1 MSLDETNLRILA
13 TSGTEQQ
20 RKWASAILPIR
31 HNGHLL
37 LVTLL
42 LLNTVIQ
49 ETLPVLIDSI
59 LSNGVGAVVGA
70 TLLILIFGEIIPQS
84 ICAKH
89 GLRIGAMFAWPVRIV
104 MYALFI
110 VTYPLAKALDVVLGR
125 SQGVVYRRAE
135 LKELVELHGENAPGG
150 VLSKDEVTIIKGA
163 LDLQNKSLKSVMT
176 ELVHVFSVDY
186 HGKFDRTTMS
196 QIMKAGHSRV
206 PIYEGDKSNIIGMI
220 LAKSLV
226 LLDPDDATPVSHVR
240 IARLPKVDVKL
251 SLFDMLNRFQEGN
264 SHMAI
269 VVDTQDSDTPLGIIT
284 LEDVI
289 EELIQE
295 EIVDE
300 TDVFVDVKTR
310 VKVLR
315 ALNLGVNGIASNR
328 SLSPSVRPSSPADNA
343 PGMEAVLIGDT
354 APLPKPQRSASTG
367 AATLSLLTVPGGNA
381 TAQPILLPRKKV
393 FSTKK
398 DPYMLSS
405 ASKSMDNIGNS
416 YEELTR
422 RKSTGAMQSSTASFE
437 LSDTNA

>member
-1 MSLDETNLRILA
+1 
-13 TSGTEQQ
+13 
-20 RKWASAILPIR
+20 
-31 HNGHLL
+31 
-37 LVTLL
+37 
-42 LLNTVIQ
+42 
-49 ETLPVLIDSI
+49 
-59 LSNGVGAVVGA
+59 
-70 TLLILIFGEIIPQS
+70 
-84 ICAKH
+84 
-89 GLRIGAMFAWPVRIV
+89 
-104 MYALFI
+104 
-110 VTYPLAKALDVVLGR
+110 
-125 SQGVVYRRAE
+125 
-135 LKELVELHGENAPGG
+135 
-150 VLSKDEVTIIKGA
+150 
-163 LDLQNKSLKSVMT
+163 
-176 ELVHVFSVDY
+176 
-186 HGKFDRTTMS
+186 
-196 QIMKAGHSRV
+196 
-206 PIYEGDKSNIIGMI
+206 
-220 LAKSLV
+220 
-226 LLDPDDATPVSHVR
+226 
-240 IARLPKVDVKL
+240 
-251 SLFDMLNRFQEGN
+251 
-264 SHMAI
+264 MAI

-343 PGMEAVLIGDT
+343 PGMEAMLIGDT